1 VSADVHSLPPYNPTA
16 TCPKCGH
23 DDVRTFYVAE
33 HKAWSTPGCGLLSLD
48 KYQEH
53 LDRCCQ
59 RCHYEW
65 AEAVLEPPHGAAAE
79 GGE

>member
-33 HKAWSTPGCGLLSLD
+33 HKAW
-48 KYQEH
+48 
-53 LDRCCQ
+53 
-59 RCHYEW
+59 
-65 AEAVLEPPHGAAAE
+65 AAAE